1 MIFNIQGNFF
11 LHQTE
16 LYNWMLTA
24 AVIWTVKISIIT
36 RCHPLSGPSP
46 VFVSAW
52 SGLIETQVPM
62 CTGAGVWSSQ
72 GPTVHHCTRVSLG
85 VRTRHNCSHCISA
98 ALCVIINCPHN
109 NWRFVIL
116 ARISH
121 SLSSFQ
127 TWRQR
132 RCNNHSSV
140 GWKEKYGLKSR
151 VFNSFT
157 RISGEHEAALSGK
170 TIKNR
175 AGLRSQDCYSCVP
188 WALLSETSFQ
198 DLAHLLSVTDI
209 SSVIVSINHNLEQI
223 SRGHSLASDNEWS
236 QGVNQGGVDLCCPE
250 IDVTS
255 NKQTL
260 RHGALHR
267 DTGTRP
273 DASALEDSLFVAE
286 FFAARCPLRAAFVRD
301 IICKKVDFLG
311 KINFTRG
318 KPAKTGHWTSG
329 TARLSL
335 ERYLQEGPCNSI
347 IRCHSIQVGP
357 LLPLV
362 LSPLWMLHKLLW
374 ATRCQ

>member
-1 MIFNIQGNFF
+1 M
-11 LHQTE
+11 
-16 LYNWMLTA
+16 
-24 AVIWTVKISIIT
+24 
-36 RCHPLSGPSP
+36 
-46 VFVSAW
+46 
-52 SGLIETQVPM
+52 
-62 CTGAGVWSSQ
+62 
-72 GPTVHHCTRVSLG
+72 
-85 VRTRHNCSHCISA
+85 
-98 ALCVIINCPHN
+98 
-109 NWRFVIL
+109 
-116 ARISH
+116 
-121 SLSSFQ
+121 
-127 TWRQR
+127 
-132 RCNNHSSV
+132 
-140 GWKEKYGLKSR
+140 
-151 VFNSFT
+151 
-157 RISGEHEAALSGK
+157 
-170 TIKNR
+170 
-175 AGLRSQDCYSCVP
+175 
-188 WALLSETSFQ
+188 
-198 DLAHLLSVTDI
+198 
-209 SSVIVSINHNLEQI
+209 SSVIRDILPRSGASALRHRYLECNCLHKSQLGANI
-223 SRGHSLASDNEWS
+223 SRPHSLSLASDNEWS
-236 QGVNQGGVDLCCPE
+236 PGVNQGGVDLCYPE

-362 LSPLWMLHKLLW
+362 LSLVSSLDAAQVVVSHSMSITLWITDYRKDFQTRECKFNHHSFCLTELYKTHSMHSIKYLLIFRDVLM
-374 ATRCQ
+374 T